1 MSTTDGATST
11 EFHTLYVNHH
21 GWLQGWLR
29 RKLGCC
35 ASAADLTQD
44 TFVRLLAK
52 HEPIQIRDSRAVL
65 VTVARS
71 VLSNHFRRQK
81 LERAYLEV
89 LASVPEQLMPSLEEQ
104 AILLQTLQELDRL
117 MDGLEV
123 PVRQAFLWSQLDGMS
138 HAEIAERLGVSVT
151 TVKRYII
158 KAGVQCCF
166 AE

>member
-1 MSTTDGATST
+1 MSTTDSPLST
-11 EFHTLYVNHH
+11 DFHTLYLDHH

-29 RKLGCC
+29 RKLGCG

-44 TFVRLLAK
+44 TFVRLLAR
-52 HEPIQIRDSRAVL
+52 PDPFLIRDSRAVL

-81 LERAYLEV
+81 LERAYLEA
-89 LASVPEQLMPSLEEQ
+89 LALVPEQLMPSLEEQ

-117 MDGLEV
+117 MDGLDV
-123 PVRQAFLWSQLDGMS
+123 PVRQAFLWFQLDGMP

-166 AE
+166 GE

>member
-1 MSTTDGATST
+1 MSST
-11 EFHTLYVNHH
+11 ANSYAPDIQSLYMDHH

-29 RKLGCC
+29 RKLGCY
-35 ASAADLTQD
+35 ASAADLAQD

-52 HEPIQIRDSRAVL
+52 QEPIQIRDSRAVL

-81 LERAYLEV
+81 LERAYLEA
-89 LASVPEQLMPSLEEQ
+89 LAAVPEQLMPSLEEQ

-123 PVRQAFLWSQLDGMS
+123 PVRQAFLWFQLDGMRHS
-138 HAEIAERLGVSVT
+138 EIAEQLGVSVT

-158 KAGVQCCF
+158 KAGLQCCF
-166 AE
+166 SE